1 MTDAHVGI
9 FRIEFTRYKTEN
21 NADVGKGMERV
32 ICIRTSVR
40 EIEEKADQIV
50 IFLLFFKCVYSLF
63 TVDVF
68 CLRLFFFSDR
78 VGADEGC
85 STCSVLYSDVFV

>member
-50 IFLLFFKCVYSLF
+50 VFLFFLKMC
-63 TVDVF
+63 
-68 CLRLFFFSDR
+68 LFFIYCRR
-78 VGADEGC
+78 VLFA
-85 STCSVLYSDVFV
+85 SVFF

>member
-50 IFLLFFKCVYSLF
+50 VFLLFKCVYSLF